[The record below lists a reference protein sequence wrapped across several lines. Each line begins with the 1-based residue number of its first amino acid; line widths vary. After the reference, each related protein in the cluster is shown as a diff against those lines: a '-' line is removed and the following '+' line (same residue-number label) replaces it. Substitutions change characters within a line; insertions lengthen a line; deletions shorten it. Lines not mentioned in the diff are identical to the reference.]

1 LNYGHSI
8 IDTRPIFAFIRYRA
22 FFSRGKFTCIA
33 EDYAF
38 VTTYL
43 AG

>member
-8 IDTRPIFAFIRYRA
+8 VDTRLIFAFIRYPA
-22 FFSRGKFTCIA
+22 FFGCGKLARIVQ
-33 EDYAF
+33 DYAF

>member
-1 LNYGHSI
+1 LPYGHTI
-8 IDTRPIFAFIRYRA
+8 IDTRPIFSFIRYPA
-22 FFSRGKFTCIA
+22 FFSRGKFACIVQ
-33 EDYAF
+33 DYAF